1 MVSMT
6 QVSVSELK
14 SRLSRYLREV
24 RRGGE
29 IQILDRGR
37 PIARL
42 TGLPSGA
49 AEPDEDRL
57 ERLERAGILR
67 RGRGDIAR
75 FLREHPPLEL
85 AIDLSTTLDEERED
99 RF

>member
-14 SRLSRYLREV
+14 SRLSQYLREV

-29 IQILDRGR
+29 VQILDRGR
-37 PIARL
+37 PVARL
-42 TGLPSGA
+42 TGLPGPQA
-49 AEPDEDRL
+49 GPDEERL

-67 RGRGDIAR
+67 RGGGNIKRVLAK
-75 FLREHPPLEL
+75 PPLKL
-85 AIDLSTTLDEERED
+85 PADLSSALQEDRED

>member
-1 MVSMT
+1 MT

-14 SRLSRYLREV
+14 SRLSQYLREV

-37 PIARL
+37 PVARL
-42 TGLPSGA
+42 TGLPRSQ
-49 AEPDEDRL
+49 AEPDEERL
-57 ERLERAGILR
+57 ERLERAGIVR
-67 RGRGDIAR
+67 RGRGNIAR
-75 FLREHPPLEL
+75 YLKEHPPLKL
-85 AIDLSTTLDEERED
+85 GTDLSAALQEERED